1 MLVLYTILII
11 LAILLLLVAVILLL
25 PLRLTIEYKDD
36 LRFSFSLLRIFRWQ
50 YPKKKKKVKLS
61 RYSPKAVR
69 KREQRELRK
78 RRRMQA
84 RMQKKRQKKKPAETK
99 KEAPKK
105 RESLDVVLSVF
116 QSLPSILARGAKHIR
131 IEMHRL
137 LLSVAT
143 EDAAKTAILFG
154 TVNQAAA
161 AFLLL
166 LEETNT
172 VRYLKHSQISV
183 QPDFTAQKS
192 TVDLRIT
199 VILRPWHLLDVL
211 FHARLP
217 LAELLSCV
225 SPDRK

>member
-1 MLVLYTILII
+1 MLALYTILII
-11 LAILLLLVAVILLL
+11 LAVLLLLVAVILLL

-50 YPKKKKKVKLS
+50 YPKKKKKIKLS
-61 RYSPKAVR
+61 RYSPRAVK

-78 RRRMQA
+78 RLRKQA
-84 RMQKKRQKKKPAETK
+84 RKQKKLQKRKPAEAK

-105 RESLDVVLSVF
+105 RDTIDVILSVF

-137 LLSVAT
+137 LVSVAT

-154 TVNQAAA
+154 AVNQAAA

-183 QPDFTAQKS
+183 QPDFAAQKS
-192 TVDLRIT
+192 TVDLKIT

-211 FHARLP
+211 LHAKLP
-217 LAELLSCV
+217 LAELLSGV